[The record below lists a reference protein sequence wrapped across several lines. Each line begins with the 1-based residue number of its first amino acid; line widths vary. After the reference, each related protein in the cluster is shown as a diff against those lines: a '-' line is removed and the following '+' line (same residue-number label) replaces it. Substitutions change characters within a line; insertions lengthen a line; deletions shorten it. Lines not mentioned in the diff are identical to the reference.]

1 MPEAIFKYLK
11 DPHVQNQMCPTGFQ
25 GGRNRTKRWELQGYR
40 LQLSKRKN
48 LGQSELY
55 GLPCRV
61 VSSPS
66 LQVFMLKLDGQPTGR
81 DVVGGF

>member
-1 MPEAIFKYLK
+1 MPEAIFKCLE
-11 DPHVQNQMCPTGFQ
+11 DPHVQNQMCSTGFQ

-40 LQLSKRKN
+40 LQLSTRKN
-48 LGQSELY
+48 WGQLELY

-66 LQVFMLKLDGQPTGR
+66 LQVFMLKLDDQPTGR